1 MLFDAM
7 RQSLTRQTSISAP
20 TLALGFM
27 GGVVL
32 PILLTNALTS
42 KQPNAIYQGKD
53 KGELLSIHYSLDQ
66 LNRRITN
73 IHNKVDHV
81 DVADEDYD
89 FNDLLF

>member
-32 PILLTNALTS
+32 PILLTNALAS

-53 KGELLSIHYSLDQ
+53 
-66 LNRRITN
+66 
-73 IHNKVDHV
+73 KVDHV